1 MFEQQRRNLGIAVTR
16 ILIPSRKEKPMS
28 FSNSFSKAK
37 TAIVIIPEN
46 PEQRSVVAQTIILL
60 QNKFQG
66 NHLTLVVNEGHR
78 NFFSTINRSNVTTLK
93 KEHLN
98 FLYLPKKQGINEI
111 LKQKFDLLLD
121 LNFSL
126 VPSAAYIC
134 RSVNAPLKVGFSQEH
149 ADDYYNFQFTSAPN
163 RNARSRY
170 EQLFKTLSMF

>member
-16 ILIPSRKEKPMS
+16 VLIRGKKAKPMS

-46 PEQRSVVAQTIILL
+46 PEQRSVVTQTIILL

-66 NHLTLVVNEGHR
+66 NKLTLVVNEGHR
-78 NFFSTINRSNVTTLK
+78 NFSSTINRSNVTTLK

-98 FLYLPKKQGINEI
+98 FLYLPKKNEI
-111 LKQKFDLLLD
+111 KNLLTQKFDLLVD

-126 VPSAAYIC
+126 NPSAAYIC
-134 RSVNAPLKVGFSQEH
+134 RSINAPLKVGFSQKN
-149 ADDYYNFQFTSAPN
+149 ADDYYNFQFTAAPN
-163 RNARSRY
+163 RNARARY
-170 EQLFKTLSMF
+170 EQLFRTLSMF